1 MENDEELK
9 KWQSEVYKMMES
21 SKEIDSLRQT
31 IRKIINESNWREEV
45 KKMSSN
51 VMDQGSIEDMT
62 PESITDSIINDAM
75 NALPK
80 NLQETIEKQIKGFLV
95 NKKVQVPNKK

>member
-31 IRKIINESNWREEV
+31 IRKISNESNGREEV

-80 NLQETIEKQIKGFLV
+80 NLQETIEKQIKEFLV

>member
-80 NLQETIEKQIKGFLV
+80 NLQETIEKQIKEFLV